1 MIHAIVIELIDSLS
15 IPIDYVVGT
24 SIGSINGAMYAM
36 GYSSEEI
43 KYFAYETDWDF
54 IFSNKKQRSNLF
66 YFQKNDLDKYQIEF
80 RLNGIK
86 PIAPIALANGH
97 SSYMNLNNKTKNY
110 EHISSFDD
118 LTIPFRCNAVN
129 LLNGK
134 EIIFDN
140 GSLSNALRA
149 SSSIP
154 SVFTPVIHDSL
165 LLVDGGV
172 INNLPIDI
180 AKDLGADIIIGVNV
194 SPINKSQSDIQDIFD
209 VLTQSILVNGYQK
222 RINNRKIADVIIEPD
237 VESYKTISFDENTLN
252 ELYKNGKKAAYKNL
266 DALIQIKKSITN
278 VNNDTIKIQ
287 PFHGKVYFNINNS
300 FLSLM
305 NVEI

>member
-1 MIHAIVIELIDSLS
+1 
-15 IPIDYVVGT
+15 
-24 SIGSINGAMYAM
+24 
-36 GYSSEEI
+36 
-43 KYFAYETDWDF
+43 
-54 IFSNKKQRSNLF
+54 
-66 YFQKNDLDKYQIEF
+66 
-80 RLNGIK
+80 
-86 PIAPIALANGH
+86 
-97 SSYMNLNNKTKNY
+97 MNLNNKTKNY
-110 EHISSFDD
+110 EHISSFDE

-194 SPINKSQSDIQDIFD
+194 SPINKTQPEIEDIFD

-222 RINNRKIADVIIEPD
+222 RINNRKIADIIIEPN
-237 VESYKTISFDENTLN
+237 VKSYQTIIFYIIILLEKGNMRCLN
-252 ELYKNGKKAAYKNL
+252 LKNL
-266 DALIQIKKSITN
+266 
-278 VNNDTIKIQ
+278 
-287 PFHGKVYFNINNS
+287 
-300 FLSLM
+300 
-305 NVEI
+305 